1 MKQLLRRLQRLLGID
16 GAISYTIMGK
26 GVGVI
31 TTIFTVFFIARYLS
45 PDEQGYYYTFAS
57 ILSIQVFFELGLNNI
72 ITQFVAHE
80 ASYLTLNQELKF
92 EGPERN
98 KSRLA
103 DLLRFCVKW
112 YAIFAV
118 ILLVALLVV
127 GVFFFKKY
135 SDVEVD
141 IKAPRLN
148 QDIEKL
154 ISLMRMINMQIAV
167 KKDDETHLLDIEKI
181 LYIETV
187 ERNTFVYTEDA
198 TYESDLKLYE
208 IEQELLE
215 QSFSRISKQSIINLK
230 KVKSLKADIN
240 RKIRVT
246 LVNGEQIIVSRM
258 YSEALRKRLGIK

>member
-1 MKQLLRRLQRLLGID
+1 MKIEID
-16 GAISYTIMGK
+16 I
-26 GVGVI
+26 
-31 TTIFTVFFIARYLS
+31 
-45 PDEQGYYYTFAS
+45 DE
-57 ILSIQVFFELGLNNI
+57 
-72 ITQFVAHE
+72 
-80 ASYLTLNQELKF
+80 
-92 EGPERN
+92 
-98 KSRLA
+98 
-103 DLLRFCVKW
+103 
-112 YAIFAV
+112 
-118 ILLVALLVV
+118 
-127 GVFFFKKY
+127 KY

-141 IKAPRLN
+141 IKAPRLT

-208 IEQELLE
+208 MEQELLE
-215 QSFSRISKQSIINLK
+215 QSFSRINKQSIINLK

-246 LVNGEQIIVSRM
+246 LVNDEQIIVSRM

>member
-1 MKQLLRRLQRLLGID
+1 MKIEID
-16 GAISYTIMGK
+16 I
-26 GVGVI
+26 
-31 TTIFTVFFIARYLS
+31 
-45 PDEQGYYYTFAS
+45 DE
-57 ILSIQVFFELGLNNI
+57 
-72 ITQFVAHE
+72 
-80 ASYLTLNQELKF
+80 
-92 EGPERN
+92 
-98 KSRLA
+98 
-103 DLLRFCVKW
+103 
-112 YAIFAV
+112 
-118 ILLVALLVV
+118 
-127 GVFFFKKY
+127 KY
-135 SDVEVD
+135 SDVKVD
-141 IKAPRLN
+141 IKAPRLT

-167 KKDDETHLLDIEKI
+167 KKDDETDLLDIEKI

-208 IEQELLE
+208 MEQELLE

>member
-1 MKQLLRRLQRLLGID
+1 MKIEID
-16 GAISYTIMGK
+16 I
-26 GVGVI
+26 
-31 TTIFTVFFIARYLS
+31 
-45 PDEQGYYYTFAS
+45 DE
-57 ILSIQVFFELGLNNI
+57 
-72 ITQFVAHE
+72 
-80 ASYLTLNQELKF
+80 
-92 EGPERN
+92 
-98 KSRLA
+98 
-103 DLLRFCVKW
+103 
-112 YAIFAV
+112 
-118 ILLVALLVV
+118 
-127 GVFFFKKY
+127 KY

-141 IKAPRLN
+141 IKAPRLT

-154 ISLMRMINMQIAV
+154 ISLIRMINMQIAV